1 MATQQQ
7 PQPQQQPLWKCV
19 CSHLN
24 KTSKRCSNCKRW
36 RGGSRPH
43 KITAGENNNATN
55 AEMMTLTASQNKRAM
70 QRHLLDRGRSY
81 AVGESTVL
89 EEGDAGN
96 EECIGN
102 EDVTVSFHVVLPV
115 IMRNKYNGPV
125 DMDDVGHKMKMIST
139 AKERASLE
147 EAAAAGCKKCK
158 KEHETG
164 VKTADSH
171 DANCP
176 RKCGPRNSSKK
187 HLNRNVK
194 LSDGDPKNYDFH
206 RVSLEEAAAAGCKKC
221 KKEHETGVKTTKS
234 HDVNCPRRR
243 KSSNTI
249 DPSVDEPLEEG
260 DPPWRTRG
268 NAWLGRRILYNPE
281 TANNEIRSCS
291 KYKFYN
297 DTTTH
302 QIAVTP
308 SSAIKG
314 TIRGFISDRDKD
326 SNGEPGFTCSR
337 SGQPANLFH
346 VVFDAKS
353 WLLYK
358 DFEEWEIKEQCEWID
373 DEESDEEES
382 EDDESEVV
390 HVEKDKVAQD
400 DTFEYAED
408 TSKAGEVSTNLP
420 NKKPTSNQSKSTK
433 HTSEVQITPSIRNVT
448 PKQGSAKSAQKKATD
463 PPAATSNKAIASNKN
478 TVTPATTDT
487 VEKTVPNDKAKPN
500 FSNCSSFNEA
510 LKSAL
515 STYASSSASK
525 SSNNPPPPVPP
536 PFLSH
541 QEESTLRTAL
551 AFVLIRAKNK
561 KKQVAGSN
569 TSNNSSDIGSL
580 MGPFAPSQKMPLV
593 RTGFGRTNSRLSL
606 PRNQEAEEMP
616 QNSTLFQGLLSR
628 PRKQGGLGQRVSES
642 NAMVAFEREL
652 NHIRDI
658 MKLSLSLVLPLY
670 EGALETV
677 NEASLIDDCS
687 DTSKG
692 DYQANDNV
700 DGSTNTARNGAS
712 KRLPSSVYDFEASY
726 NPQCTGP
733 KKSTFSRLD
742 GLCHN
747 AATRLTRLINGVA
760 LTSKFEQRA
769 KLSKHQKNNE
779 TIQKSTDGSSN
790 QNTETSD
797 TNSAQTRDNRAQP
810 QSKSTVRDE
819 IVKLFYTSFEKAYHY
834 EYYTDDDYDNR
845 RIATSSIEKI
855 MATCHVIHRLL
866 FFDQSNS
873 FSAECIVAVSQT
885 LSDLYNDEYYGA
897 PSETTE
903 TSTIISTQSSRNR
916 VQVVRPNW
924 LASRTSYLNDRNE
937 RRGRAIDAIFPC
949 TTTVAGGGKRK
960 NTYQV
965 DQDKPTNNSALPD
978 SADVLAVNLLRL
990 LECASDIRLRHQ
1002 QKKFTLH
1009 HQNAATQIINEI
1021 RSTRAADLTMPIHL
1035 DEVASFY
1042 LRESH
1047 ALHDS
1052 KKQQLLGPCAKMM
1065 LRVHF
1070 FGLVKKL
1077 SAFE

>member
-1 MATQQQ
+1 
-7 PQPQQQPLWKCV
+7 
-19 CSHLN
+19 
-24 KTSKRCSNCKRW
+24 
-36 RGGSRPH
+36 
-43 KITAGENNNATN
+43 
-55 AEMMTLTASQNKRAM
+55 MMTASHQKRAM
-70 QRHLLDRGRSY
+70 QRHLLDRGRLC
-81 AVGESTVL
+81 AVVGESTVP
-89 EEGDAGN
+89 EEGDDNAGN

-102 EDVTVSFHVVLPV
+102 ED
-115 IMRNKYNGPV
+115 I
-125 DMDDVGHKMKMIST
+125 T
-139 AKERASLE
+139 AKRRVSLK

-164 VKTADSH
+164 VKTTQSHDDHCPRKGGPRNSLKKHLNGNNRRDENQTDHHYLSNSSRSRSHNYHRISLEEAAAATGCKKCKKEHETGIKTADSH

-176 RKCGPRNSSKK
+176 RKCKPGQVNY
-187 HLNRNVK
+187 
-194 LSDGDPKNYDFH
+194 LSRDPNKYDFH
-206 RVSLEEAAAAGCKKC
+206 RVSLEEAASAGCTKC

-243 KSSNTI
+243 KPCNTT
-249 DPSVDEPLEEG
+249 DPSIDEPLEEG
-260 DPPWRTRG
+260 DPPWRTKG
-268 NAWLGRRILYNPE
+268 NAWLGRRILYNPD
-281 TANNEIRSCS
+281 TANSEIRSCS

-302 QIAVTP
+302 QVVTS

-358 DFEEWEIKEQCEWID
+358 DFEEWEIKEQCEWIV

-400 DTFEYAED
+400 DTFENAEE

-433 HTSEVQITPSIRNVT
+433 HTSEVQITPLIRNVT

-500 FSNCSSFNEA
+500 FSSCSSFNEA

-1035 DEVASFY
+1035 DEAASFY

-1077 SAFE
+1077 SAFEHM